1 MTGNQDIKK
10 GCSLNDQVVCFNDIS
25 YQFGRGGGGCGDW
38 ASNCA

>member
-1 MTGNQDIKK
+1 MTGNQDI
-10 GCSLNDQVVCFNDIS
+10 NDIS